1 VCFQS
6 ICLAAN
12 LYTLQL
18 LLDSRGYSFALFSFQ
33 RIRARKAVNCIL
45 QMALLRTSSEDGC
58 FKSLALHLRLA
69 LLSAFGKYQIEIAST
84 LCLRWL

>member
-1 VCFQS
+1 MTPKRY
-6 ICLAAN
+6 L
-12 LYTLQL
+12 LQL
-18 LLDSRGYSFALFSFQ
+18 LLDVLGDGFTLFLFQ

-45 QMALLRTSSEDGC
+45 QMALLRMSSEHRC
-58 FKSLALHLRLA
+58 FKSLALHLRFA